1 MTSVAHGEGVRRR
14 AGRAKARRKSRGRP
28 VILAGGVVW
37 IVVFAVL
44 LAGVVAVN
52 VAVLRLN
59 LKLDQASRDRTE
71 LQADNSLL
79 RSELSSAAAT
89 SRIERLAKGELGMV
103 QASSDAT
110 VYVRI
115 DR

>member
-1 MTSVAHGEGVRRR
+1 MTIVAHEHRIGRSAPRRKAKSSSRRR
-14 AGRAKARRKSRGRP
+14 T
-28 VILAGGVVW
+28 VVLAGGVVW

-59 LKLDQASRDRTE
+59 LELDQASRDRTE
-71 LQADNSLL
+71 LKADNSLL

-103 QASSDAT
+103 SANPDDT
-110 VYVRI
+110 IYVHL